1 MATTRR
7 VGVPVTEA
15 QEEELEVFLPML
27 QDNPELWDKV
37 MIDMVGHVTHHA
49 MRSTIGIEC
58 RAPTSM
64 PQLLASAAAIG
75 LRQLQ
80 RAAIDAAYSKGW
92 SALDAAMQPSI
103 AQIQARSSEAL
114 AELDALEQGA
124 SRTKRPDARDYL
136 TDRGIA
142 LSTNGMVARSE
153 GGLRRNP
160 KYQPGRIPQA
170 TALAFG

>member
-1 MATTRR
+1 MSTTRR

-15 QEEELEVFLPML
+15 QEEELEVFLPIL

-49 MRSTIGIEC
+49 MRSTLGIEC

-80 RAAIDAAYSKGW
+80 RAAIDDAYSKGW

-103 AQIQARSSEAL
+103 AEIRARSSEAI
-114 AELDALEQGA
+114 AELD
-124 SRTKRPDARDYL
+124 SRPA
-136 TDRGIA
+136 A
-142 LSTNGMVARSE
+142 STNGMAARSE
-153 GGLRRNP
+153 DGLRRNP
-160 KYQPGRIPQA
+160 KYQLGRIPRA